1 MPSRVKLSIAS
12 DIVEIRLHERKQ
24 PEQKT
29 EREKDSQ
36 QPLQQDVNPA
46 QVDCCF
52 FFFAKFGKRSCTAM
66 C

>member
-12 DIVEIRLHERKQ
+12 DIVKIRLHERKQ

-36 QPLQQDVNPA
+36 QPPHQDVNPA
-46 QVDCCF
+46 QVGCF
-52 FFFAKFGKRSCTAM
+52 FFLAKFGKRSCTAM
-66 C
+66 S